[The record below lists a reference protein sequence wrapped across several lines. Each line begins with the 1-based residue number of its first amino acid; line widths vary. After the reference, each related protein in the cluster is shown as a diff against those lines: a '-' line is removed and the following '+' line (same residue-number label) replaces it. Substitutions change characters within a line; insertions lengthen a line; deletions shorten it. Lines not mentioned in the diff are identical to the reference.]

1 MGSCAY
7 MNAHIWEEAACV
19 LHQVM
24 EKGVGRP
31 SRHEVAREASMVF
44 LLYLPFIICC
54 FSFAVR
60 LKSLFQ
66 ACQWTMDSGQDK
78 REVGVGDLAQDVASR
93 AVKRTRGHFCFSC
106 WVIFPRFRPHSIR
119 LKQLHANVLLRDK
132 HGHEHEHE
140 ASVELEHERRL
151 KCHGYKSHGWWWLR
165 WHKHN
170 E

>member
-1 MGSCAY
+1 MGSFASY
-7 MNAHIWEEAACV
+7 MNAHIYIWEEAACV

-60 LKSLFQ
+60 LNSLLQ
-66 ACQWTMDSGQDK
+66 ACQWTTDSGFDK

-93 AVKRTRGHFCFSC
+93 AVKRTRGLFFSC
-106 WVIFPRFRPHSIR
+106 WVIFPRFRPHSIIR

-132 HGHEHEHE
+132 HEHE

-151 KCHGYKSHGWWWLR
+151 KCHGHKSHGWWWLR

>member
-1 MGSCAY
+1 

-60 LKSLFQ
+60 LNSLLQ
-66 ACQWTMDSGQDK
+66 ACQWTTDSGFDK

-93 AVKRTRGHFCFSC
+93 AVKRTRGLFFLLLGHFPTFQAAQ
-106 WVIFPRFRPHSIR
+106 PQAQAAARERPPAG
-119 LKQLHANVLLRDK
+119 QA
-132 HGHEHEHE
+132 
-140 ASVELEHERRL
+140 
-151 KCHGYKSHGWWWLR
+151 
-165 WHKHN
+165 
-170 E
+170 